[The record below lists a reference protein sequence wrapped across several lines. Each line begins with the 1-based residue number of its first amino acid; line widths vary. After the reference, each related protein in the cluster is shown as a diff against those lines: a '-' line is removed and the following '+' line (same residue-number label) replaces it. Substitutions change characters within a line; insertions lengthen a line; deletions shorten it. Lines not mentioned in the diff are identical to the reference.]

1 METFSQ
7 RGSPAGLRELGSFIG
22 VINKAD
28 YTLDLG
34 RVQIQ
39 PRWKSE
45 FVRERPVRSRDPA
58 RRELTET
65 VFLVSRFPV
74 LRQTV
79 IEVGLEISR
88 FEQFRDE
95 DGVPVNRELSP
106 DTNSRV
112 LAFQV
117 SNTSAYLGYDL
128 HVRAGLRLQKETF
141 ETLPSS
147 TTSSMYMTIYAGLGE

>member
-1 METFSQ
+1 
-7 RGSPAGLRELGSFIG
+7 
-22 VINKAD
+22 
-28 YTLDLG
+28 
-34 RVQIQ
+34 
-39 PRWKSE
+39 
-45 FVRERPVRSRDPA
+45 
-58 RRELTET
+58 
-65 VFLVSRFPV
+65 
-74 LRQTV
+74 TV

-88 FEQFRDE
+88 FQQFRDE